1 MKHKSIRRKHSTKH
15 KRSTNK
21 RSSSKRSTNKR
32 SSSKRSTNKRSTNKR
47 ISSKRSSS
55 KRSSSKHKRIIKRKQ
70 STKKRSSIKR
80 RLYGGGEV
88 PTYTP
93 SAVTQNS
100 ALNKTTEAGSEQA
113 AQNSSLRGGGIISD
127 IFGAPTGKDCNF
139 DYVAKDA
146 AGYCDVGNVATK
158 NIDTLLQAK
167 EYARYDVPKA
177 M

>member
-1 MKHKSIRRKHSTKH
+1 MKHKSIRRGRSGH
-15 KRSTNK
+15 KRSSGKPSSNK
-21 RSSSKRSTNKR
+21 RSSNKRKRSGHKR
-32 SSSKRSTNKRSTNKR
+32 SSGKR
-47 ISSKRSSS
+47 
-55 KRSSSKHKRIIKRKQ
+55 
-70 STKKRSSIKR
+70 STKKRSSKR
-80 RLYGGGEV
+80 RLYGGGDV
-88 PTYTP
+88 PP
-93 SAVTQNS
+93 FKASDVTQKNV
-100 ALNKTTEAGSEQA
+100 LHQNQRDGTQQA

-177 M
+177 I

>member
-1 MKHKSIRRKHSTKH
+1 MKHKSIRRGRSSNKHSIKNKRKRSGHKRKQSSIKH
-15 KRSTNK
+15 KRSSNK
-21 RSSSKRSTNKR
+21 RSGHKR
-32 SSSKRSTNKRSTNKR
+32 SSNKR
-47 ISSKRSSS
+47 I
-55 KRSSSKHKRIIKRKQ
+55 
-70 STKKRSSIKR
+70 TKKRSSKR

-93 SAVTQNS
+93 SDVTQKNV
-100 ALNKTTEAGSEQA
+100 LHQTTEADAKQA
-113 AQNSSLRGGGIISD
+113 AGNSALRGGGIISD

-177 M
+177 I

>member
-1 MKHKSIRRKHSTKH
+1 MMKHKSIRRKHSG
-15 KRSTNK
+15 TNK
-21 RSSSKRSTNKR
+21 RSSS
-32 SSSKRSTNKRSTNKR
+32 
-47 ISSKRSSS
+47 SSKRSSS
-55 KRSSSKHKRIIKRKQ
+55 KRSSSKHKRSGHKRSGYKRSSNKHKRSGYKRSSSKR

-100 ALNKTTEAGSEQA
+100 ALNRTTEADSEQA
-113 AQNSSLRGGGIISD
+113 AQNSALRGGGIISD